1 MYRNKIKVL
10 MPFLLLMI
18 SCQENKRYDS
28 KSKEIIKTELSCKTK
43 EFGNDVRMC
52 VIIPGGGC
60 PGCIASG
67 LSFVVKHKSDFAKT
81 QKRNVVVFTNI
92 SSMKGLRRH
101 LKDAS
106 IAELN
111 CIVDTANSY
120 LVDVNENI
128 YPIILKIDN
137 KKIVEVAFQS
147 PQENG
152 LYDME

>member
-1 MYRNKIKVL
+1 
-10 MPFLLLMI
+10 
-18 SCQENKRYDS
+18 
-28 KSKEIIKTELSCKTK
+28 
-43 EFGNDVRMC
+43 
-52 VIIPGGGC
+52 
-60 PGCIASG
+60 
-67 LSFVVKHKSDFAKT
+67 
-81 QKRNVVVFTNI
+81 
-92 SSMKGLRRH
+92 MKGLRRH

-120 LVDVNENI
+120 LVDVSENI